1 MIKPFPSPL
10 LGKTGNIAGLSL
22 VSAQSLLRSRRKDGV
37 SAVMVGKEWRNLYHI
52 GKAQN
57 PPIAIVTSSIYLYLA
72 WAVSLYSGPELDAR
86 QLSPHAAKLYAVAA
100 VLTLGIIP
108 WTLAVMRPTN
118 NLLESHATRFE
129 TPASGADK
137 QAIEIDAHLAKWK
150 TLNLVRSLFP
160 LAGSL
165 VGTVATLF

>member
-1 MIKPFPSPL
+1 V
-10 LGKTGNIAGLSL
+10 TVA
-22 VSAQSLLRSRRKDGV
+22 
-37 SAVMVGKEWRNLYHI
+37 KEWRNLYHI
-52 GKAQN
+52 GKTQN
-57 PPIAIVTSSIYLYLA
+57 PPIAIVTSGVYLYLA
-72 WAVSLYSGPELDAR
+72 WAVSLYSGPELDAK

-118 NLLESHATRFE
+118 NVLESHATRSE
-129 TPASGADK
+129 TPAAVTDK

-150 TLNLVRSLFP
+150 TLNFVRSLFP

-165 VGTVATLF
+165 VGIVATLF